1 MGRVYESLNRDFRNR
16 SIVYIG
22 VRGCKR
28 AFTTRK
34 YSKRG
39 SIYARSAPSIKR
51 RETIWNGGV
60 SRSQGKGRR
69 LYIEGGGNREG
80 LKRGIESVVIST
92 KVARF
97 LEATGVSGDKI
108 IISLLSFPSFFLLP
122 PFSTPFFHS
131 PTLSFPFSPHTTRRR
146 RGGRI
151 IKRGTAKLES
161 INNSNHAFRW
171 CDSPRAR

>member
-16 SIVYIG
+16 SVVYIG

-92 KVARF
+92 RVARF

-108 IISLLSFPSFFLLP
+108 IISLLSSLP
-122 PFSTPFFHS
+122 FQRPFSTLLLSPFHS
-131 PTLSFPFSPHTTRRR
+131 LRTP
-146 RGGRI
+146 RGG
-151 IKRGTAKLES
+151 GEEGG
-161 INNSNHAFRW
+161 
-171 CDSPRAR
+171 

>member
-1 MGRVYESLNRDFRNR
+1 MQIYRFHVKEAFCLPNILTPKTCHKERQVDPRLGAKFMGRVYESLNRDFRNR
-16 SIVYIG
+16 SVVYIG

-69 LYIEGGGNREG
+69 LHIEGGGNREG
-80 LKRGIESVVIST
+80 LKKRN
-92 KVARF
+92 R
-97 LEATGVSGDKI
+97 
-108 IISLLSFPSFFLLP
+108 
-122 PFSTPFFHS
+122 
-131 PTLSFPFSPHTTRRR
+131 
-146 RGGRI
+146 
-151 IKRGTAKLES
+151 KRGHFDES
-161 INNSNHAFRW
+161 GAISRSYRCIRGQDNN
-171 CDSPRAR
+171 